1 MILLTE
7 KRYQIIL
14 DYLKE
19 HDAVTVTQL
28 TEMLNSSESTI
39 RRDLNALNEEGKL
52 KKVFGGATSITHIS
66 RVPEELVSY
75 RESVMREEK
84 ERIGR
89 YAAAFIN
96 NDDFVYID
104 SGTTTSCFIDYITND
119 KATYVTNGVAHALK
133 LLRKGLNAYL
143 IGGRIKPVTEAIV
156 GAEGIRGLENYNFTK
171 AFMGTNGID
180 IQAGFTT
187 PDIEE
192 ACVKEKAVQQS
203 YMTYVLADHTK
214 FHRVYPVTFSSLD
227 TCCIITDKLPEES
240 FSEITVI
247 KEVNE

>member
-1 MILLTE
+1 MLTE
-7 KRYQIIL
+7 ERYQIIL
-14 DYLKE
+14 DYLKK

-28 TEMLNSSESTI
+28 TEMLNSSESTV
-39 RRDLNALNEEGKL
+39 RRDLNALNEDGKL

-66 RVPEELVSY
+66 SVVEEQVSQ
-75 RESVMREEK
+75 REMRMRKEK
-84 ERIGR
+84 EIIGK
-89 YAAAFIN
+89 YAASFIN

-104 SGTTTSCFIDYITND
+104 SGTTTACLIDYITND

-133 LLRKGLNAYL
+133 LLRKGFNAHL

-156 GAEGIRGLENYNFTK
+156 GPEGIRGLRNYNFTK

-180 IQAGFTT
+180 VQAGFTT

-192 ACVKEKAVQQS
+192 ACVKERAVQQS
-203 YMTYVLADHTK
+203 YMSYVLADHTK
-214 FHRVYPVTFSSLD
+214 FHRVYPVTFASLD
-227 TCCIITDKLPEES
+227 TSCIITDKLPEGN
-240 FSEITVI
+240 FAEITVI